1 MLDEHTGHL
10 RHQLLPAKS
19 RALCARLVP
28 RGAPLTVRTVYNFA
42 HIGNFRAYL
51 FEDLLQRH
59 LEARGYAVQRVMN
72 LTDVDDKTIR
82 GCQQAGLPLAE
93 FTAKYKEAFF
103 QGLERLDALLDDSG
117 DEADEG
123 FSQIIALANDY
134 VEPVHQ
140 VDPAP
145 SDSPV
150 QKTGALGATSALQ
163 SRDRPLSD
171 CTAARRS
178 AKRVEGL
185 SLSLRRDIVSE
196 GDCGAPVGPRRAI

>member
-1 MLDEHTGHL
+1 M
-10 RHQLLPAKS
+10 
-19 RALCARLVP
+19 
-28 RGAPLTVRTVYNFA
+28 
-42 HIGNFRAYL
+42 
-51 FEDLLQRH
+51 
-59 LEARGYAVQRVMN
+59 VQSN
-72 LTDVDDKTIR
+72 PD
-82 GCQQAGLPLAE
+82 
-93 FTAKYKEAFF
+93 KEAFF

-163 SRDRPLSD
+163 SPSLDVTDHGKCGNTSIVVIEEVQALSVEESIIMGASKKKVD
-171 CTAARRS
+171 GKK
-178 AKRVEGL
+178 KRTSTTKTVAEQHQIFKGL
-185 SLSLRRDIVSE
+185 VF
-196 GDCGAPVGPRRAI
+196 C